1 MKTIVARITVIVE
14 CPVCK
19 SKREIDVSEL
29 IADDQPLCKNDGM
42 PMWAKSASRQ
52 FAEVEAEQ

>member
-1 MKTIVARITVIVE
+1 MKTIVVRITVIVE

-19 SKREIDVSEL
+19 SRREIEAGELSSGDV
-29 IADDQPLCKNDGM
+29 PLCKNDGT

-52 FAEVEAEQ
+52 FVEVEA

>member
-1 MKTIVARITVIVE
+1 MKTIVVRMTVIVE

-19 SKREIDVSEL
+19 STREIEAGDLATGDV
-29 IADDQPLCKNDGM
+29 PLCKNDGM

-52 FAEVEAEQ
+52 FVDVEE